1 MHSSWSEALKILPG
15 LTAKMDPNDAA
26 VLPSFDQPV
35 NLNDAQIEKLAEDF
49 LQFHIHNQIARNLF
63 MTSEPNK
70 HKSKQRRLKR
80 TQWLE
85 NWAERT
91 ILSVLLDTVRHLHHG
106 EHLDDALQ
114 KACKKKSR
122 DLRAWQIPT
131 TEGRSRSTEG
141 STVCIR
147 NWHGRQKWQALLHKA
162 CKKIMIDQV
171 KKYGTFTC
179 A

>member
-1 MHSSWSEALKILPG
+1 
-15 LTAKMDPNDAA
+15 MDPNDAA

-35 NLNDAQIEKLAEDF
+35 NLNVAQIEKLAEDF

-122 DLRAWQIPT
+122 NLQAWQIPT

-141 STVCIR
+141 RSSSPSARDLVSTVCPC
-147 NWHGRQKWQALLHKA
+147 NWHGWQNWQALLHKT
-162 CKKIMIDQV
+162 CKKIVIDQV